1 MFCCSLL
8 FLILSSKYLFPWMR
22 AGEIY
27 LFFFNAEIGGWVP
40 GFYTETGKEDGL
52 RSLIHLLVI
61 SLCEFVLN
69 VSSGLFQITCLH
81 SKQKRHLL
89 EGK

>member
-1 MFCCSLL
+1 MILNFIIEVLVSLDEGRKTY
-8 FLILSSKYLFPWMR
+8 F
-22 AGEIY
+22 
-27 LFFFNAEIGGWVP
+27 FFFNAEIGGWVP

-81 SKQKRHLL
+81 SKQKLHLL